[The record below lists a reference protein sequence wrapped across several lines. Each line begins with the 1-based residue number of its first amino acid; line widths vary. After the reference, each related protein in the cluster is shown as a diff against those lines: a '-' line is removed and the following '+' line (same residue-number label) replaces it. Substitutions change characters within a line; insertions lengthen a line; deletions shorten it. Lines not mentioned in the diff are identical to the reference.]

1 MIIDDC
7 ISRIAENDCPK
18 INDRVTCLTS
28 KMSISYE
35 WKGVQVKG
43 SDCVWSRVEKF
54 NLGAKLPCEPRVVV
68 EAEGES
74 NFETCIHGNYD
85 F

>member
-1 MIIDDC
+1 
-7 ISRIAENDCPK
+7 
-18 INDRVTCLTS
+18 
-28 KMSISYE
+28 MSISYE